1 MSKKELLNRL
11 LSDLSVLNLP
21 VDEVEVSLRP
31 FSKTYYGRYFPVHND
46 NKVKPRIFIYPYEN
60 KDNDLMDYE
69 RILKTSIHEFCHHL
83 QYTSGSFSRVK
94 GVMHDTQFWQLYNYY
109 CQKAVKKKIIGGES
123 IGKKKII

>member
-69 RILKTSIHEFCHHL
+69 QILKTSIHEFCHHL
-83 QYTSGSFSRVK
+83 QYTSGSFSRMK

-123 IGKKKII
+123 IGKKEVI